1 LLLYVDDV
9 LIAAEHT
16 ETINGIR
23 DALKNK
29 WKWSDIGT
37 ATYILGL
44 KLERHQPSRTISI
57 SQQGYIQRVLER
69 FGMQE
74 AKTCAT
80 PLYDAI
86 MRRQEDTIKEEKQRK
101 TLYQQIVGSL
111 MWCAMSARPDIVFA
125 VGYLSRFSSNPSEQ
139 HLKAAKRTLAYLKG
153 TIDKVLTLGQL
164 GNENSLIGYCDADY
178 AGDMETRRSTTGY
191 CFKLLGS
198 TISWTSIRQSTV
210 ATSTCEAEYMALAE
224 AAKEAIWLSRMLQ
237 ELGFIKNNQSTQLYC
252 DNQGALAL
260 AGNPAHH
267 KRSKHIDI
275 RYHYIRE
282 MMDNGHITI
291 HHVGTNDQAADMLT
305 KPLKDV
311 KHIHNCK
318 LIHLE

>member
-1 LLLYVDDV
+1 MQ
-9 LIAAEHT
+9 
-16 ETINGIR
+16 
-23 DALKNK
+23 DAK
-29 WKWSDIGT
+29 
-37 ATYILGL
+37 
-44 KLERHQPSRTISI
+44 
-57 SQQGYIQRVLER
+57 RV
-69 FGMQE
+69 
-74 AKTCAT
+74 TT
-80 PLYDAI
+80 PLYDA
-86 MRRQEDTIKEEKQRK
+86 MMKRQEDTIKEDKQRK

-111 MWCAMSARPDIVFA
+111 MWSAMSARPDIVFA

-164 GNENSLIGYCDADY
+164 DNNTGGNQHSLIGYCDADY

-198 TISWTSIRQSTV
+198 AVSWTSIRQSTV

-224 AAKEAIWLSRMLQ
+224 AAKEAIWLNRMLQ
-237 ELGFIKNNQSTQLYC
+237 ELGFINKDKPTQLYC
-252 DNQGALAL
+252 DNQGTLAL

-282 MMDNGHITI
+282 MVDNEHITI
-291 HHVGTNDQAADMLT
+291 HHVGTQDQAADMLT
-305 KPLKDV
+305 KPLKDI
-311 KHIHNCK
+311 KHKHNCH